1 MGFLSSLSLPKTDI
15 GSFYANKIQVDL
27 ADKLNWEVTVN
38 LLVVLTL
45 IVTNLKHFIN
55 KLISCTVPIH
65 FSNNQ
70 EEYVNE
76 VCFVSDKFFVLDTDR
91 IFIYNNE
98 TSKLTVRI
106 YSILRVYPW
115 SNHNKL

>member
-1 MGFLSSLSLPKTDI
+1 MGFLSSLSLPKADTNNY
-15 GSFYANKIQVDL
+15 YAKKIQVDL
-27 ADKLNWEVTVN
+27 ADRLNWEVTVN
-38 LLVVLTL
+38 LLVVCIL

-65 FSNNQ
+65 FSSNQ

-98 TSKLTVRI
+98 SSEIMVWSFHLI
-106 YSILRVYPW
+106 IL
-115 SNHNKL
+115 

>member
-1 MGFLSSLSLPKTDI
+1 MGLLSSLSLPKTDI
-15 GSFYANKIQVDL
+15 DSYYAKKVQVDL

-38 LLVVLTL
+38 LLVVFTL

-106 YSILRVYPW
+106 YFISRAFTW
-115 SNHNKL
+115 SNPYKL